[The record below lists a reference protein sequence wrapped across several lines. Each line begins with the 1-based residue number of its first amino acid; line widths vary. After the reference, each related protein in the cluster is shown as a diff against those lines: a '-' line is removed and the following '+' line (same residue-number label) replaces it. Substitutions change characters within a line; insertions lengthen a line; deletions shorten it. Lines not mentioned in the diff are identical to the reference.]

1 MLGIDQQ
8 IELVI
13 GIVVVIGIELN
24 EEIKWS
30 DGIVVVIG
38 IESD

>member
-24 EEIKWS
+24 EEIK
-30 DGIVVVIG
+30 
-38 IESD
+38 